1 MLEIVFGENAS
12 GSLSVAIGT
21 KRWAGGTF
29 GIIMNNA
36 KKPSQKEI
44 KKLLK
49 EAEEQERYHWSQAIP
64 LEGNRKDII
73 PLSLALSIGEINEI
87 EIGAQRETALK
98 KLQFPIQATEDG
110 LPKKTIETARK
121 NMMTLLER
129 VQKGESI
136 RIWSSDQPDEACG
149 LYWLMAYL
157 QTAGLKELDITLVKL
172 PDFDQQPDGT
182 VIQFLHWG
190 EVAPYQW
197 GRMAKHGKKLHPNH
211 ISAMAAHWKELQ
223 KENAPLRAMVN
234 GQLVSVP
241 ETFYDSF
248 ILREIAAQTEEFTE
262 AAVIGTILS
271 KYQLGIGDAWIALRI
286 EHLIQNGVLI
296 PISQPNHG
304 KPIYC
309 RILQKCNC

>member
-1 MLEIVFGENAS
+1 MLEIVFSENAS

-29 GIIMNNA
+29 GIIINDTP
-36 KKPSQKEI
+36 KPSKKEI
-44 KKLLK
+44 KKRLK
-49 EAEEQERYHWSQAIP
+49 EAEEQERYHWAQAIP
-64 LEGNRKDII
+64 LEGNRKDVI

-87 EIGAQRETALK
+87 EIGAQREAALK

-121 NMMTLLER
+121 NMTTLLER
-129 VQKGESI
+129 AQKGESI

-172 PDFDQQPDGT
+172 PDFHQQPDGT
-182 VIQFLHWG
+182 VTQFLHWG

-197 GRMAKHGKKLHPNH
+197 GEMAKYGKKLHLNQ
-211 ISAMAAHWKELQ
+211 ISAMATHWKELQ
-223 KENAPLRAMVN
+223 KENAPLRAIVN

-262 AAVIGTILS
+262 ATVIGAIIS
-271 KYQLGIGDAWIALRI
+271 KYQLGIGDTWIALRI
-286 EHLIQNGVLI
+286 EQLIQNGFLV

-304 KPIYC
+304 ESIY
-309 RILQKCNC
+309 RRMLQKCNC